1 MERAEIVDTLNDLI
15 QITEDSH
22 EGYRK
27 SAEEAE
33 GDDLKMLFNDLAA
46 QRGAMVRDLQK
57 LVAEQGGAPES
68 TGTVLGGA
76 HRFFVDLK
84 AAVLGRDHAAILR
97 EAERGE
103 SEAVRRYEQA
113 LEAGLPPHLH
123 AAVAGHLDRIR
134 ADRDRVATIKR
145 LSA

>member
-1 MERAEIVDTLNDLI
+1 MERAQIVDLLNDLI

-27 SAEEAE
+27 SAENAE
-33 GDDLKMLFNDLAA
+33 REDLKLLFNDLAA

-68 TGTVLGGA
+68 TGTILGGA

-84 AAVLGRDHAAILR
+84 AAVLGQDRSAILQ
-97 EAERGE
+97 EVERGE

-113 LEAGLPPHLH
+113 LETELPPHLRD
-123 AAVAGHLDRIR
+123 AVAGHLDRIR
-134 ADRDRVATIKR
+134 SDRDRIATIKR
-145 LSA
+145 LSS